1 MNRGMKDLLNVMSK
15 FLNIGLNLNEVV
27 SATTW
32 DAAKVIKRD
41 DLGHLSLGAVA
52 DITILNLRIGKFGFV
67 DTKDKKVSG
76 DKKIE
81 CEMTIKDGQIV
92 YDLNGISS
100 NLWNK

>member
-1 MNRGMKDLLNVMSK
+1 MNIR
-15 FLNIGLNLNEVV
+15 
-27 SATTW
+27 T
-32 DAAKVIKRD
+32 
-41 DLGHLSLGAVA
+41 
-52 DITILNLRIGKFGFV
+52 GKFGFV

-100 NLWNK
+100 NFWNK